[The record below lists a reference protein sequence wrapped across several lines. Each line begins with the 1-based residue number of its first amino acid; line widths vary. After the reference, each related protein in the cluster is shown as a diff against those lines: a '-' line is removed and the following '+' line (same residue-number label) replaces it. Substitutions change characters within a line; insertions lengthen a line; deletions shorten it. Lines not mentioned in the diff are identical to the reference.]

1 MVTVSNPPF
10 VRRMLGSPPAA
21 TITVIGAGAVGS
33 CYGAR
38 LAQAGHD
45 VRFLLRRDYD
55 AVAER
60 GLRIESHHG
69 DFALQRLVIA
79 RDTAAIG
86 PVAWV
91 LCGLKTTALD
101 DAAALIRPCLT
112 PETRVLAIMNGLGIE
127 ERLAASLRTE
137 RVFGGLAFTCINRGE
152 PGVIHHI
159 EYGQVGIAH
168 LRDDPAEFDGALALW
183 QDATVEVTR
192 QPSLLRARWEKLCW
206 NVPFNGLT
214 VAAGGVNTE
223 AIVTDPSLRAEA
235 RALMEEVAAAG
246 NAELAAAGSSERID
260 GEAVIARMFALTDT
274 MGPTAPAPSSTTSRA
289 LRSRSTPS
297 SPSPQATR
305 APSASRPRAWTC
317 WPRSSPGSTRGGARA
332 DGRAVRPLGSES
344 GSACSRARTSA
355 YYRSAEGTVP
365 EGTLGGTR

>member
-1 MVTVSNPPF
+1 MTTV
-10 VRRMLGSPPAA
+10 A
-21 TITVIGAGAVGS
+21 VIGAGAVGS
-33 CYGAR
+33 YYGAR

-55 AVAER
+55 AVAAR

-69 DFALQRLVIA
+69 DFALERPVIA
-79 RDTAAIG
+79 RDPAAIG
-86 PVAWV
+86 PVDWV

-127 ERLAASLRTE
+127 ERLAASLGTE

-168 LRDDPAEFDGALALW
+168 LRDDPAELDGALALW

-214 VAAGGVNTE
+214 VAAGGIDTE
-223 AIVTDPSLRAEA
+223 AIVTDPALRAEA
-235 RALMEEVAAAG
+235 RALMEEVVAAGNTELAAAG
-246 NAELAAAGSSERID
+246 NTELAAAGSSERID
-260 GEAVIARMFALTDT
+260 REAVIARMFALTDT
-274 MGPTAPAPSSTTSRA
+274 MGRYRPST
-289 LRSRSTPS
+289 LIDYL
-297 SPSPQATR
+297 
-305 APSASRPRAWTC
+305 
-317 WPRSSPGSTRGGARA
+317 
-332 DGRAVRPLGSES
+332 DGRAIEVHAIFAEPAG
-344 GSACSRARTSA
+344 RARALGVPTPRMDMLA
-355 YYRSAEGTVP
+355 ALLARLDPGRGEG
-365 EGTLGGTR
+365 